1 MPAPSLTVIF
11 SPLLKTTND
20 PAGGAGGKVTT
31 VSVIYHLGTM
41 NGL

>member
-1 MPAPSLTVIF
+1 MTAPSLTVIC
-11 SPLLKTTND
+11 SLLLKTTNE
-20 PAGGAGGKVTT
+20 PAGGAGGKVSK